1 MQTDVFLRNKIK
13 RQIKWNGQQFV
24 FKRYKLNNYSE
35 IDYNTVDEEFIVNGI
50 FHEGGGYGG
59 MLNIELFERDGARTT
74 TKMKPMI
81 LCLYEEGHNLDM
93 DDVVEISD
101 YKYKIVDKQDIK
113 NLGVAYEISMEVIRE
128 YGDGNN

>member
-1 MQTDVFLRNKIK
+1 MQTEVFLRNKIR
-13 RQIKWNGQQFV
+13 RQIKWNGQEFI
-24 FKRYKLNNYSE
+24 FKRYALNDYSE
-35 IDYNTVDEEFIVNGI
+35 IDYNTVDKEFIVNGI

-81 LCLYEEGHNLDM
+81 LCLYEDGKDLDM
-93 DDVVEISD
+93 DDIVEISD

-113 NLGVAYEISMEVIRE
+113 NLNVAYEISMEVIKE
-128 YGDGNN
+128 YGNGND